1 MGKSMPSPPP
11 PPDPYAVAKAQGE
24 ANIDTSI
31 ANSWMGNANET
42 TPYGSVNYS
51 EGPSKTVAGREV
63 PTFNRSVTL
72 SGEQQYLLDQQN
84 YLASQMNDAAG
95 RQLSRVDGILGSPI
109 DPSALQPARADTP
122 DGPQFYSAPGSPQL
136 NRVTLDHGTFGSVG
150 GPQRSVGLGR
160 VSGDLGNAGNIQ
172 TSLNQRGAQSGIG
185 DVGDFARNV
194 NMQQAG
200 TQFANVGSQ
209 QRSLGSTDFSGDR
222 QRVEDALYSRL
233 NPQLDRDRAALETQ
247 LVNQGFQRDSDA
259 YRTEMDAFGRQAND
273 ARMQT
278 VLAGGQEQTRLAN
291 IAAQAGQ
298 FANQAQ
304 NTDYEQAFGRGQ
316 FANQATG
323 QNNQAALAA
332 AQYGQGAQ
340 QQAFGQGMDRA
351 SLYNQATA
359 QDNASTALQGQF
371 ANQAQNQQFGQNQAR
386 GMFGLD
392 AMNANNAAT
401 MGEGQF
407 ANDAQN
413 QAMAQYIG
421 QLGFQNDTA
430 TSQAGFNNDVN
441 QQNFGNE
448 MQGTQFDNSIASQR
462 FDADMA
468 RAGYQNASRQQGMQ
482 EQLALRNQPINEITA
497 LMSGGQVS
505 MPQFAPYQYQP
516 SAPPPVA
523 DSVYNS
529 ARIEQQNYKSQ
540 MASQNA
546 QMGGMF
552 GLIGNGLMGAMRFS
566 DRRLKRDVQDIGVR
580 LKNGLRLYAYRYAG
594 EAVRRVGVMADEVER
609 VLPRAV
615 SNVGGFKA
623 VDYARIMG
631 AA

>member
-109 DPSALQPARADTP
+109 DPGALQPARAETP
-122 DGPQFYSAPGSPQL
+122 DGPQLYSAPGSPQL
-136 NRVTLDHGTFGSVG
+136 NGVNLNSGNFGSIG
-150 GPQRSVGLGR
+150 GPQRNVALGR
-160 VSGDLGNAGNIQ
+160 ASGDLGNAGNIQ
-172 TSLNQRGAQSGIG
+172 TSLNQRGAQTGFA
-185 DVGDFARNV
+185 DVGQQQRGV
-194 NMQQAG
+194 NMGAADTGFGDAG
-200 TQFANVGSQ
+200 AI
-209 QRSLGSTDFSGDR
+209 QRSLGPTDFSQDR
-222 QRVEDALYSRL
+222 QRVEEALYSRL

-247 LVNQGFQRDSDA
+247 LVNQGFQRDTDA

-278 VLAGGQEQTRLAN
+278 ILAGGQEQSRLAS
-291 IAAQAGQ
+291 IAAQSGQFANQAQNQAYGQLAGRAGVQQAGTQINNAANLAAGQ

-304 NTDYEQAFGRGQ
+304 QSDYD
-316 FANQATG
+316 
-323 QNNQAALAA
+323 QAA
-332 AQYGQGAQ
+332 G
-340 QQAFGQGMDRA
+340 RA
-351 SLYNQATA
+351 GFYNQATA

-371 ANQAQNQQFGQNQAR
+371 ANQAQQQQFGQNQAR
-386 GMFGLD
+386 GMFGLE
-392 AMNANNAAT
+392 AMNANNAAA
-401 MGEGQF
+401 MNEGQF
-407 ANDAQN
+407 ANEAQN
-413 QAMAQYIG
+413 LAMSQYMA
-421 QLGFQNDTA
+421 QLGFQNDAA
-430 TSQAGFNNDVN
+430 TSQAGFNNDVA

-448 MQGTQFDNSIASQR
+448 MQGTQFDNSVASQR

-529 ARIEQQNYKSQ
+529 ARIEQQNYQSQ

-623 VDYARIMG
+623 VHYDRIMG